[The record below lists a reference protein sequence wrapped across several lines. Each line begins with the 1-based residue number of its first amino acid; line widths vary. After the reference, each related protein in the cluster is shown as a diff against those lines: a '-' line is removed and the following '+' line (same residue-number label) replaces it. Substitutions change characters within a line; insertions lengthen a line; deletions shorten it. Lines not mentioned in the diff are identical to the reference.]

1 MRAGARGSRKEL
13 LARESCGAG
22 GRRPEQA
29 GCGEVA
35 LHGRDGAG
43 DGGAGGAPGSHRRRE
58 SPRPSAPSARAG
70 AGTAW
75 AALCRGLPRCHGLLW
90 CHQLCWCLA
99 PHQHLV
105 PRPGCWL
112 PSVSLTS
119 TSALFFCS
127 FIWNQLQEDTKPNL
141 PLARLALARGCG
153 TAQEGRHAAF
163 RLQPGARTCQRCLRE
178 LSWADGHPCLRTG
191 GCGHRPSGLPGVR
204 ALPRCL
210 TWGGQGR
217 SQLNT

>member
-1 MRAGARGSRKEL
+1 MCARGHVAAERSRW
-13 LARESCGAG
+13 RGQSCGAG

-43 DGGAGGAPGSHRRRE
+43 DGGAGGAPGSHHRRE

-75 AALCRGLPRCHGLLW
+75 AAPCRGLPRCHGLLW

-119 TSALFFCS
+119 TSALLFL
-127 FIWNQLQEDTKPNL
+127 QLHLEPAAGGHEAKPATCPAGAGEGL
-141 PLARLALARGCG
+141 RHCRGGEARGFS
-153 TAQEGRHAAF
+153 AA
-163 RLQPGARTCQRCLRE
+163 ARCE
-178 LSWADGHPCLRTG
+178 DVP
-191 GCGHRPSGLPGVR
+191 
-204 ALPRCL
+204 ALP
-210 TWGGQGR
+210 QGAE
-217 SQLNT
+217 LG